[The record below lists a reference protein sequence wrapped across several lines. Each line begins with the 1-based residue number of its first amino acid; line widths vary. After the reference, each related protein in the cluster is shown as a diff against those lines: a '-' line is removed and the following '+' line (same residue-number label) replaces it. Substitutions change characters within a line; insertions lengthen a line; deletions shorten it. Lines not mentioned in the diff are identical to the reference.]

1 MDILALAQDWSN
13 PMVVASVIVG
23 LLVTVR
29 FLSARTKKVED
40 TVLTIKDNHLKHVG
54 ESLVRIET
62 KLDLL
67 PCKDPSTQ
75 AVHCEYSVDK
85 AEPAEE
91 FDWSGLD

>member
-1 MDILALAQDWSN
+1 
-13 PMVVASVIVG
+13 MVVASVIVG

-29 FLSARTKKVED
+29 FLSAKIKATD
-40 TVLTIKDNHLKHVG
+40 TVLATINHNHLHHIGKEMG
-54 ESLVRIET
+54 EQSKSLVRIET